1 MRLLPAAALAALL
14 AVPLQAAAAQ
24 NTHSVPLF
32 MRDQGGSA
40 QQGFVR
46 IANLSSR
53 NGTVFILA
61 YDDDG
66 WEYGLVSLPLAAGQT
81 KGLNS
86 SDLENGGT
94 KGLSHGIGRGIGDW
108 RLELYTDLNIQ
119 VRAYVRNPSPGG
131 WFVTAM
137 HDAAPV
143 SIRGPGRYQVPF
155 LNPAS
160 NTAIASRLRIA
171 NPHNDEVAVTIEGRD
186 DQGRDGLDS
195 VRLTVPPQ
203 AARTLTAQALE
214 GGGASLGG
222 YPFDGALGDGDGKWR
237 LSVTSTRP
245 LHVMSLLDTSSGH
258 LANLST
264 APPSG
269 AVAARKA
276 FDADGDG
283 LIEVFFLEQLDAIRH
298 DLDGNGRADNS
309 NDHDAYAAAFPD
321 AAPGEYRGYELA
333 RPLDF
338 TDPGSYASGEV
349 NDDWV
354 RGDRRFASAKGWD
367 PIGSHFL
374 AVFDGNGHALSN
386 LFIHRVEEDHVGLF
400 ELVGTHFSDGPRLGE
415 IRNLGLVGVDVTGR
429 LWVGALAGRA
439 IVGLVRA
446 CYVAGGNVA
455 GFDSA
460 AVTTAFNDRIAIVGG
475 LAGSVSSNAR
485 VVASYADV
493 DVAGSGYVGGLVGS
507 NGGAVVAG
515 YAFGLVEG
523 KGRGFGGLV
532 GDLTAGG
539 SIRASYAVGKVL
551 GPEQVGGLVGERR
564 SRSGDIRNSYWN
576 TDTAGDTGVGSGDTS
591 GAQGRNTDELTAP
604 TGYEGIYADWN
615 LDLDE
620 DGEPDDPWD
629 FGNNRQYPALK
640 VDFDGDEIPSWQE
653 FGEQPR

>member
-53 NGTVFILA
+53 NGKVEILA
-61 YDDDG
+61 YDDHG
-66 WEYGLVSLPLAAGQT
+66 WEYGPVSLPLAAGQT

-108 RLELYTDLNIQ
+108 RLELYTDLNVQ

-131 WFVTAM
+131 SFVTAM

-245 LHVMSLLDTSSGH
+245 LHVMSLLDTSAGH

-309 NDHDAYAAAFPD
+309 NDHAAYAAAFPD
-321 AAPGEYRGYELA
+321 AAPGDYRGYELA

-354 RGDRRFASAKGWD
+354 RGDRRFASAKGWE
-367 PIGSHFL
+367 PIGRNFH

-386 LFIHRVEEDHVGLF
+386 LFIHRVEESYVGLF
-400 ELVGTHFSDGPRLGE
+400 RSLLGE
-415 IRNLGLVGVDVTGR
+415 IRNLGLMDVDVTGQYG
-429 LWVGALAGRA
+429 VGALVG
-439 IVGLVRA
+439 VVGGLVRA

-455 GFDSA
+455 GSE
-460 AVTTAFNDRIAIVGG
+460 NGVGG
-475 LAGSVSSNAR
+475 LVGGADRGGR
-485 VVASYADV
+485 TVASYADV
-493 DVAGSGYVGGLVGS
+493 DVTGSSGVGGLAGY
-507 NGGAVVAG
+507 NDGAIVAS

-523 KGRGFGGLV
+523 KGHSIGGLV
-532 GDLTAGG
+532 GALNIG
-539 SIRASYAVGKVL
+539 SIRASYAVGKVQ
-551 GPEQVGGLVGERR
+551 GSEDVGGLVGERR
-564 SRSGDIRNSYWN
+564 SGDIRSSYWN
-576 TDTAGDTGVGSGDTS
+576 TDTAGDTGVGSGDAS
-591 GAQGRNTDELTAP
+591 GAQGRTTDELTAP

-640 VDFDGDEIPSWQE
+640 VDFNGDGMATWQE

>member
-53 NGTVFILA
+53 NGIVEILA
-61 YDDDG
+61 YDDHG
-66 WEYGLVSLPLAAGQT
+66 WEYGPVSLPLAAGQT

-298 DLDGNGRADNS
+298 DLDGNGRVDNS

-354 RGDRRFASAKGWD
+354 RGDRRFASAKGWE
-367 PIGSHFL
+367 PIGEASGRFFHT
-374 AVFDGNGHALSN
+374 AFDGNGHALSN
-386 LFIHRVEEDHVGLF
+386 LFIHRVEESYVGLF
-400 ELVGTHFSDGPRLGE
+400 GRVGIQSDGLRPGE
-415 IRNLGLVGVDVTGR
+415 VRNLGLVDVDVTGQSN
-429 LWVGALAGRA
+429 VGALVGYLD
-439 IVGLVRA
+439 VGLVRA
-446 CYVAGGNVA
+446 CYIAGGNVA
-455 GFDSA
+455 GSE
-460 AVTTAFNDRIAIVGG
+460 NSVGG
-475 LAGSVSSNAR
+475 LVGTMTELLGTR
-485 VVASYADV
+485 IVASYADV
-493 DVAGSGYVGGLVGS
+493 DVTGYDYIGGLVGDS
-507 NGGAVVAG
+507 LGAIFAS

-523 KGRGFGGLV
+523 KGHSIGGLV
-532 GDLTAGG
+532 GRLTSLG
-539 SIRASYAVGKVL
+539 SIRASYAVGKVQ
-551 GPEQVGGLVGERR
+551 GPEDVGGLVGERR
-564 SRSGDIRNSYWN
+564 SGADIRSSYWN

-591 GAQGRNTDELTAP
+591 GAQGRTTEELTAP

-615 LDLDE
+615 LDLDK

-640 VDFDGDEIPSWQE
+640 VDFDGDGMATWQE